1 MAEMIFSIPKQIS
14 YLSKMTALMK
24 GDLIYT
30 DTPREAGLI
39 QSGDTLIPGID
50 GKTIPTL
57 RVK

>member
-1 MAEMIFSIPKQIS
+1 MIFSIPKQIS